1 MEWSKLGE
9 LLGSSLGAGLNT
21 YGDISLQRKAQ
32 QQEFEQK
39 KQMILEQEAM
49 RQRTLQAKEQER
61 ARKAGVIGNLIKGR
75 SVFQDQMMPNEMME
89 QMPPT
94 DGMQPQ
100 QGMNQPGEM
109 PSVDNMPPVGQMQ
122 PQGRQD
128 QPRRLTLEEKV
139 NEALAAGLDTN
150 EINQIART
158 HEKEEANAIKREE
171 LNYKKQQDYLRAI
184 ERKQAQENAFR
195 NKKDIEQLKGVNKI
209 VAENYT
215 NRPILKEKRDNY
227 KSLVEIAKNPESLRI
242 GSGRQLLDKFGL
254 GKFWQSPLSDVA
266 DKLISRIIVN
276 ESQTTSG
283 ATANT
288 IQGLKNIK
296 ESVPNL
302 MQNPEAF
309 EAIANALYYTSEAQY
324 IESKELNK
332 LAADGV
338 EKDII
343 SKRDKITK
351 PMTKELHKRANY
363 ALSLASVPVPV
374 DLSSAMK
381 YMVPIKTLY
390 TLPPIE
396 EAPEGFVGVDNETG
410 LEFPIRDGK
419 YTVREKR
426 GK

>member
-32 QQEFEQK
+32 QQEFDQR
-39 KQMILEQEAM
+39 KQMMLEQEAVK
-49 RQRTLQAKEQER
+49 QRALQAKEVER
-61 ARKAGVIGNLIKGR
+61 QRKAGIIGNLIKGR

-94 DGMQPQ
+94 YGMQPQ
-100 QGMNQPGEM
+100 QVMNQPGQM
-109 PSVDNMPPVGQMQ
+109 PPVDNMPT
-122 PQGRQD
+122 QGRQD
-128 QPRRLTLEEKV
+128 QPRKLTLEDKI
-139 NEALAAGLDTN
+139 NEALAAGLDNN

-158 HEKEEANAIKREE
+158 HEKEEANALKREE
-171 LNYKKQQDYLRAI
+171 LNYKKQQDYLRSI
-184 ERKQAQENAFR
+184 ERKQTQENAFR

-254 GKFWQSPLSDVA
+254 GNFWQSPLSDVV
-266 DKLISRIIVN
+266 DKLVNRIIVN
-276 ESQTTSG
+276 ESQTTHG

-288 IQGLKNIK
+288 IQGLANIK
-296 ESVPNL
+296 ASVPNL

-324 IESKELNK
+324 IESKELDR
-332 LAADGV
+332 LAAKGV
-338 EKDII
+338 EPDTIQQ
-343 SKRDKITK
+343 RNKITK

-363 ALSLASVPVPV
+363 ALSLASVPVPIDV
-374 DLSSAMK
+374 KSAMQ
-381 YMVPIKTLY
+381 YMVPVKTLY
-390 TLPPIE
+390 TLPPVE
-396 EAPEGFVGVDNETG
+396 EAQEGYVGVDPETG
-410 LEFPIRDGK
+410 LEFKLQNGR
-419 YTVREKR
+419 YLVRAKR